1 MRFRRATEQD
11 LDRLIEIHTSAFP
24 DPRPYDARAR
34 NFTRNILGALDDLR
48 VADDAGI
55 VAHAFLFPLEASFG
69 GKKVKA
75 GGIASVGVAPEA
87 RGRGVAAALLAHLHD
102 ESRARGDAI
111 DVLYPFRQAFY
122 ARHGYGT
129 TSPMRHLVFAPSAVP
144 HAWSKARVRRMEV
157 RDQAAVA
164 NVYERSASRGTGS
177 LARSAMFWAAR
188 LLDERRVWLVVESS
202 SGDVAGY
209 LSWSVEQAE
218 SHAKTT
224 MTVHELV
231 ANDDVARRALF
242 GAIGAQRDQVVEVR
256 VAVDAGDPVE
266 RALVDADRGIS
277 GTAEIEHAVGTL
289 ASGPMVRIVDLERAV
304 AARGYATD
312 GAASLVIDGRPP
324 VGAQIENGAGRLVPT
339 GTGPTLTTDSATLAA
354 VLYGA
359 LAPSDAARLGL
370 AVVTGGTDAL
380 DRLFRLPPYFALD
393 PF

>member
-48 VADDAGI
+48 VADDDGI
-55 VAHAFLFPLEASFG
+55 VAHAFLFPLEATFG
-69 GKKVKA
+69 GKRVQA

-87 RGRGVAAALLAHLHD
+87 RGRGIAAALLAHLHD

-111 DVLYPFRQAFY
+111 DILYPFRQAFY

-164 NVYERSASRGTGS
+164 AVYERSAARGSGS
-177 LARSAMFWAAR
+177 LARSATFWAAR

-202 SGDVAGY
+202 GGVTGY

-231 ANDDVARRALF
+231 ADDDVARRALF

-304 AARGYATD
+304 ASRGYAAD
-312 GAASLVIDGRPP
+312 GAATLVIDGAPP
-324 VGAQIENGAGRLVPT
+324 VGVHVERRAGRLAPAA
-339 GTGPTLTTDSATLAA
+339 TGPTLTTDSATLAA
-354 VLYGA
+354 ILYGA

-370 AVVTGGTDAL
+370 ATVTGGADAL
-380 DRLFRLPPYFALD
+380 DGVFRLPPYFALD